1 MQMTNKLPI
10 SLYDLLVKQQI
21 LQQILFFGGKSNIS
35 QNFHIT
41 TIHSFEQ
48 TKSDSFNEADVL
60 ALQTF
65 LTVTHSAIHYHTDVR
80 CILIY
85 IHESTAYLSGLQI
98 SGLAS
103 NRQTDIS
110 LLCGIDIKITVM
122 NHLPILLPK
131 KIFFPNF
138 SIQHIVIYFLYLMYS
153 LASNC
158 CCENTNL
165 LV

>member
-10 SLYDLLVKQQI
+10 SISDSLVKQPILVVNQI
-21 LQQILFFGGKSNIS
+21 
-35 QNFHIT
+35 FHIT

-48 TKSDSFNEADVL
+48 TRIDSFNEADVL

-65 LTVTHSAIHYHTDVR
+65 LTVTHNAIHYHTDVR

-103 NRQTDIS
+103 NRQTDIL

-122 NHLPILLPK
+122 NDLPILLPK